1 MNLDDKVKQRRAIE
15 ALRSGVPNR
24 DAVVALGCAQPQ
36 IEERFRQQLE
46 YAKQSLTDGSKSGGI
61 LVEGD
66 FGTGK
71 SHLLEYLMHLALREN
86 FVCSKIVISKETPF
100 YDPVK
105 MYRAAIETA
114 VVPGKRGDALTEIST
129 TLDFNSQAYADLY
142 LKINRGS
149 ELNSRFAATLF
160 LYERMPSDPELGNRI
175 IRFWSGEKIGAG
187 EIKKYLRACRES
199 VTYKIEPIPAR
210 ELALQRFKLA
220 SQLMVAA
227 GYAGWVLLI
236 DEIELIGRYSLMQRA
251 KSYAELAR
259 WMGKL
264 EESDLAGLTTL
275 LTITTD
281 FKSIVLEE
289 RNDSE
294 KVPGKLRS
302 RTSEADVLLAGQAER
317 GMRIIR
323 DEKIAKISLS
333 EPDKAMLQQTYD
345 KIRSIHAGAYGWEP
359 PKASSV
365 ELQGTTTSM
374 RQYVKRWIT
383 EWDLQY
389 LDHEYK
395 PAIEVSELKQDYTE
409 DRDLE
414 VGTEENSETLD
425 PNQG

>member
-1 MNLDDKVKQRRAIE
+1 MTLENQIKQRRAIE

-24 DAVVALGCAQPQ
+24 DAVVALGCTQPH

-46 YAKQSLTDGSKSGGI
+46 NIRQSNIDGSKNTGI
-61 LVEGD
+61 LVEGG

-71 SHLLEYLMHLALREN
+71 SHLLEYLMHLALREK

-114 VVPGKRGDALTEIST
+114 IVPGKRGDALTEIST
-129 TLDFNSQAYADLY
+129 KLDFNSQAYADLY
-142 LKINRGS
+142 LKINSGS

-160 LYERMPSDPELGNRI
+160 LYERMPSDPEFCNKI
-175 IRFWSGEKIGAG
+175 IRFWSGEQIGKG

-210 ELALQRFKLA
+210 ELALQRFKFA

-227 GYAGWVLLI
+227 GYSGWVLLI
-236 DEIELIGRYSLMQRA
+236 DEIELISRYSLMQRA

-264 EESDLAGLTTL
+264 EESNFAGVTTL

-281 FKSIVLEE
+281 FQSAILEVK
-289 RNDSE
+289 NDLE

-302 RTSEADVLLAGQAER
+302 RTSEGDLLLASQAER
-317 GMRIIR
+317 GMRIIQG
-323 DEKIAKISLS
+323 EKIELS
-333 EPDKAMLQQTYD
+333 KPDDAMLKQTYD
-345 KIRSIHAGAYGWEP
+345 KIRNIHATAYNWEP
-359 PKASSV
+359 PRVSSAGQ
-365 ELQGTTTSM
+365 QGTSTSM
-374 RQYVKRWIT
+374 RQYVKGWIT

-389 LDHEYK
+389 LDPGYK
-395 PAIEVSELKQDYTE
+395 PEIEVTELKPDYTE
-409 DRDLE
+409 DPDLE
-414 VGTEENSETLD
+414 VGTEENLETVDL
-425 PNQG
+425 NQG

>member
-1 MNLDDKVKQRRAIE
+1 MTLENQIKQRRAIE

-24 DAVVALGCAQPQ
+24 DAVEALGCTQPN

-46 YAKQSLTDGSKSGGI
+46 NIRQSNTDGSKNTGI

-114 VVPGKRGDALTEIST
+114 MVPGKRGDALTEIAT
-129 TLDFNSQAYADLY
+129 KLDFNSQAYNDLY
-142 LKINRGS
+142 LKTNRGS

-160 LYERMPSDPELGNRI
+160 LYQRMHSDQESLNRI
-175 IRFWSGEKIGAG
+175 IRFWSGERIGVG
-187 EIKKYLRACRES
+187 EIKRDLKACRES

-210 ELALQRFKLA
+210 ELALQRFKFA

-227 GYAGWVLLI
+227 GYSGWVLLI
-236 DEIELIGRYSLMQRA
+236 DEIELIGRYSLMKRA
-251 KSYAELAR
+251 ESYAELAR

-264 EESDLAGLTTL
+264 EESNFAGVTTL

-281 FKSIVLEE
+281 FQSAILEGKK
-289 RNDSE
+289 NDLE
-294 KVPGKLRS
+294 KVPGRLRS
-302 RTSEADVLLAGQAER
+302 RTSEGDLLLAGQAER
-317 GMRIIR
+317 GMRIIQG
-323 DEKIAKISLS
+323 EKIELNK
-333 EPDKAMLQQTYD
+333 PDNAMLKQTYD
-345 KIRSIHAGAYGWEP
+345 KIRNIHATAYNWEP
-359 PKASSV
+359 PQVSSA
-365 ELQGTTTSM
+365 EQQGTTTSM
-374 RQYVKRWIT
+374 RQYVRGWIT
-383 EWDLQY
+383 EWDLKY
-389 LDHEYK
+389 LDPKYK
-395 PAIEVSELKQDYTE
+395 PQIEVTELKPDYTE

-414 VGTEENSETLD
+414 VGTEENSEIVD

>member
-1 MNLDDKVKQRRAIE
+1 MTLENQIKQRRAIE

-24 DAVVALGCAQPQ
+24 DAVVALGCAQPH

-46 YAKQSLTDGSKSGGI
+46 NIRQSNIDGSKNTGI

-100 YDPVK
+100 HDPVK
-105 MYRAAIETA
+105 MYRAAIENA
-114 VVPGKRGDALTEIST
+114 VVPGKRGDALTEIAT
-129 TLDFNSQAYADLY
+129 KLDFNSQAYADLY
-142 LKINRGS
+142 LRINRGS

-160 LYERMPSDPELGNRI
+160 LYERMPSNPEFSNRI
-175 IRFWSGEKIGAG
+175 IRFWSGEQIGAG

-210 ELALQRFKLA
+210 ELALQRFNFA

-264 EESDLAGLTTL
+264 EGSNPAGLTTL

-281 FKSIVLEE
+281 FKSIILEE
-289 RNDSE
+289 KNDLE

-302 RTSEADVLLAGQAER
+302 RISEGDLLLASQAER
-317 GMRIIR
+317 GMRIIQR
-323 DEKIAKISLS
+323 EKIELNK
-333 EPDKAMLQQTYD
+333 PDSTMLKETYD
-345 KIRSIHAGAYGWEP
+345 KIRNIHNIAYGWEP
-359 PKASSV
+359 PQVSSV
-365 ELQGTTTSM
+365 ELQGTTKSM
-374 RQYVKRWIT
+374 REYIKGWIT
-383 EWDLQY
+383 EWDLKY
-389 LDHEYK
+389 LDKGYK
-395 PAIEVSELKQDYTE
+395 PEIESIELKPDYTE
-409 DRDLE
+409 DHDLE
-414 VGTEENSETLD
+414 VETEENSDTTS